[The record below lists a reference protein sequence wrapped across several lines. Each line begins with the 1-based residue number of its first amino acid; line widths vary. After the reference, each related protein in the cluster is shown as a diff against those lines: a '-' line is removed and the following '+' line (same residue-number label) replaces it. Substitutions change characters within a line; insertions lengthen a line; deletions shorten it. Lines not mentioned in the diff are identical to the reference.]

1 MKLAKWGNSLAVRI
15 PAEIAEKAG
24 LRAGDEATFALTPDH
39 VIEIRRDERRER
51 AIQRL
56 RELRIKVPYP
66 YKFDRN
72 EIYDS

>member
-1 MKLAKWGNSLAVRI
+1 MKVAKWGNSLAIRI
-15 PAEIAEKAG
+15 PAEVVNKLKLVPGE
-24 LRAGDEATFALTPDH
+24 E
-39 VIEIRRDERRER
+39 IEIKVTGEGQFQVRRDDRRER

>member
-1 MKLAKWGNSLAVRI
+1 MKLAKWGNSLAIRI
-15 PAEIAEKAG
+15 PAEVAEKAG
-24 LRAGDEATFALTPDH
+24 LKEGDEAILNLTSDN

>member
-15 PAEIAEKAG
+15 PAEIVQKAG
-24 LRAGDEATFALTPDH
+24 LKEGDEAILALTPDN